1 MHVSMLSPRVG
12 GGGGADPGDFDIFM
26 EAKVKFPTPGHL
38 GNVKF
43 PPLGDFVLLATC
55 LSSQIP
61 DPGAA
66 LNCQNPDLGESWLS
80 QFPVGS
86 LPHCTTCTVWK

>member
-1 MHVSMLSPRVG
+1 MLSPRVG
-12 GGGGADPGDFDIFM
+12 GGRGQADPGDFDIFM
-26 EAKVKFPTPGHL
+26 KARVKFPTPGHL

-43 PPLGDFVLLATC
+43 LPLGDFVLLATC

-61 DPGAA
+61 A
-66 LNCQNPDLGESWLS
+66 LNCQNPEPGESWLS

-86 LPHCTTCTVWK
+86 PPPKPGAKH